1 MSGTVGA
8 ALQSAVGRLHA
19 AGIDTARLD
28 ARLLLGEVLNLET
41 ADLVA
46 HPERPLAAAEGER
59 FHGLI
64 ERRCQHQPVSQ
75 LLARREFWGLSFRV
89 TADTLTPRPETETL
103 VEQALARIPDRT
115 RALRLL
121 DLGTGTG
128 CLLLALLHELPQAT
142 GLAIDRSPAALAV
155 AQVNAAALGLAARA
169 EFRLGDWLDGLSERF
184 DLIVSNPPYIGT
196 SELEQLA
203 AEVARHEPH
212 LALDGGRDG
221 LDCYR
226 AIARGLGRCLRPDG
240 RLLLEIGAG
249 QADSVAA
256 IFAAAGFAC
265 AGRHDDLA
273 GLPRCLVLQWNS

>member
-1 MSGTVGA
+1 MSATVGK

-46 HPERPLAAAEGER
+46 HPERPLAAPESER
-59 FHGLI
+59 FHDLI
-64 ERRCQHQPVSQ
+64 ARRCRHQPVSQ
-75 LLARREFWGLSFRV
+75 LLARREFWGLTFRV

-103 VEQALARIPDRT
+103 VEQALARIPERT
-115 RALRLL
+115 QALRIL

-128 CLLLALLHELPQAT
+128 CLLLALLHELPRAT
-142 GLAIDRSPAALAV
+142 GLAIDRSAAALAV
-155 AQVNAAALGLAARA
+155 ARVNAAALGLAARA
-169 EFRLGDWLDGLSERF
+169 EFRLGDWMNGLSERF
-184 DLIVSNPPYIGT
+184 DLIVSNPPYIAT
-196 SELEQLA
+196 SEMEQLS

-212 LALDGGRDG
+212 LALHGGADG

-249 QADSVAA
+249 QADSVVA
-256 IFAAAGFAC
+256 IFAAAGFAS

-273 GLPRCLVLQWNS
+273 GFARCLVLQWNS